1 MGRGVCWGQAMNLCE
16 TLKRVFASNP
26 EPRGGKP
33 KENNRIDTKTPPT
46 APEVHETLRDAMVAV
61 GKDPL
66 PVAHTPRK
74 RDLAA
79 IWPFSA
85 PGVALITRP
94 EIHAMAATLYGEAR
108 GQLWLGKLAVAYVI
122 LTRAQGG
129 PTGKVWWW
137 APACEVVGDK
147 GMWLARSLGAVCQA
161 PKQFSC
167 WNNGDQNRERCI
179 AVYRALQL
187 QQSDALDDQAW
198 ECLDAALT
206 ALEGEE
212 DNPVPTATHYFN
224 PSVVQPAW
232 AEKMTPVA
240 NIGAHRFM
248 REGGAG

>member
-1 MGRGVCWGQAMNLCE
+1 MNLCE

-66 PVAHTPRK
+66 PVAHTPRE

-147 GMWLARSLGAVCQA
+147 GMWLARSLGAVSSGMPC
-161 PKQFSC
+161 
-167 WNNGDQNRERCI
+167 R
-179 AVYRALQL
+179 AVTGASSSSSTQMAL
-187 QQSDALDDQAW
+187 
-198 ECLDAALT
+198 
-206 ALEGEE
+206 
-212 DNPVPTATHYFN
+212 
-224 PSVVQPAW
+224 
-232 AEKMTPVA
+232 
-240 NIGAHRFM
+240 I
-248 REGGAG
+248 

>member
-1 MGRGVCWGQAMNLCE
+1 
-16 TLKRVFASNP
+16 
-26 EPRGGKP
+26 
-33 KENNRIDTKTPPT
+33 
-46 APEVHETLRDAMVAV
+46 
-61 GKDPL
+61 
-66 PVAHTPRK
+66 
-74 RDLAA
+74 
-79 IWPFSA
+79 
-85 PGVALITRP
+85 
-94 EIHAMAATLYGEAR
+94 MAATLYGEAR

>member
-1 MGRGVCWGQAMNLCE
+1 MNLCE

-85 PGVALITRP
+85 PGVALI
-94 EIHAMAATLYGEAR
+94 
-108 GQLWLGKLAVAYVI
+108 
-122 LTRAQGG
+122 
-129 PTGKVWWW
+129 
-137 APACEVVGDK
+137 
-147 GMWLARSLGAVCQA
+147 CQA